1 MRTYQPI
8 WESLKVNHTVTI
20 QANPSAHARIIKAV
34 AKEKDKDLGFKVLV
48 SESFQRSVLK
58 AKINGNQVTFE
69 LNLLPLSPAQLTIG
83 AI

>member
-8 WESLKVNHTVTI
+8 WENLKVNKTVTI

-34 AKEKDKDLGFKVLV
+34 TKEKDKDLGFKVLV

-58 AKINGNQVTFE
+58 AKINGNQVTFI
-69 LNLLPLSPAQLTIG
+69 LQLLPLSPSQLTIG